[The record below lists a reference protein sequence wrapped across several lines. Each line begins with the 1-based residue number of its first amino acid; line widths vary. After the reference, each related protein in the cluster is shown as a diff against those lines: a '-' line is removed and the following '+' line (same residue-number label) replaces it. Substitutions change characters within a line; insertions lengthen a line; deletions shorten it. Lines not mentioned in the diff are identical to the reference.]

1 MILGN
6 YYITMEKADYP
17 GEGRVFKNTNEAL
30 MAYQRREIKLQSRIA
45 IPVNSF
51 KHKVFLDEDKNK
63 YLVTT
68 PGKIIFNEILPD
80 SFPYLCEA
88 TSENI
93 EGITPSKYFI
103 EYGENIPEKLRK
115 CLLLLLLIRVHL
127 RRLLLKCLRDIRLL
141 KLVFS

>member
-1 MILGN
+1 
-6 YYITMEKADYP
+6 MEKAGLE

-30 MAYQRREIKLQSRIA
+30 MAYQRREITLQTRIVV
-45 IPVNSF
+45 PVNSF

-80 SFPYLCEA
+80 SFPYLCES

-103 EYGENIPEKLRK
+103 DYGENI
-115 CLLLLLLIRVHL
+115 
-127 RRLLLKCLRDIRLL
+127 
-141 KLVFS
+141 